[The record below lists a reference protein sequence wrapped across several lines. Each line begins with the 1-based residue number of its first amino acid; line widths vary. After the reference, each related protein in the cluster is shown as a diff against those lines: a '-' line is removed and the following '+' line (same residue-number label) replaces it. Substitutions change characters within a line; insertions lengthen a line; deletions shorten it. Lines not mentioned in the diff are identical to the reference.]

1 MRRKRQSHQRI
12 LFPWDVRVGALRWLL
27 LGRFRLLLTVGGVLL
42 FVTFIAVRERDKSG
56 TRQTRAAI
64 LDVRRAVDA
73 YMAEH
78 EGVCPPNL
86 ESVAPFMKG
95 KGERRDAW
103 QRPLRLFC
111 PARQLG
117 LAYEL
122 TSDGPDGVPGGLD
135 RIE

>member
-1 MRRKRQSHQRI
+1 
-12 LFPWDVRVGALRWLL
+12 
-27 LGRFRLLLTVGGVLL
+27 LLLTVGGVLV
-42 FVTFIAVRERDKSG
+42 FVSLIVVREQHKSG
-56 TRQTRAAI
+56 TRQTRAVL

-78 EGVCPPNL
+78 EGACPPNL
-86 ESVAPFMKG
+86 ESVAPFIKREG
-95 KGERRDAW
+95 VRRDAW

-111 PARQLG
+111 PGRQLG